1 MPGTASSW
9 RGCWSRVA
17 NPLGEWERRPGQ
29 TSEAATKGLGK
40 DQHRHG
46 HSTCEDWAC
55 VACHRRRI
63 AELADVPGECTVCGV
78 VAVPDEVAVVGST
91 LGIVALLICAGCTA
105 ELEADS

>member
-1 MPGTASSW
+1 M
-9 RGCWSRVA
+9 
-17 NPLGEWERRPGQ
+17 
-29 TSEAATKGLGK
+29 
-40 DQHRHG
+40 
-46 HSTCEDWAC
+46 
-55 VACHRRRI
+55 ACHRRRI